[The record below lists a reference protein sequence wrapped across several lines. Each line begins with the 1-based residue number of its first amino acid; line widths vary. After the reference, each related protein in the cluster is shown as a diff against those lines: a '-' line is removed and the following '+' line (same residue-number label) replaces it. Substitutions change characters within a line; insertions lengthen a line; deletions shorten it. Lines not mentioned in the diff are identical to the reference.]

1 MAYHYK
7 LETLLTVRRNIEEQC
22 QNKLAHELFVLA
34 NHKQHLVDLNTQR
47 LGLFET
53 LEEKKK
59 QTMTVALFS
68 FYVEAIHNRN
78 RQISFQETAIEAQKA
93 AIEEIRAELTE
104 KVKERKVVERLKEK
118 DFLAY
123 SKELQRKAQLESD
136 EMAVMRFGRE
146 VLV

>member
-22 QNKLAHELFVLA
+22 QNKLAHELFVLE
-34 NHKQHLVDLNTQR
+34 NHNKHLVDLNRQR
-47 LGLFET
+47 VEIFET
-53 LEEKKK
+53 FEEKKK
-59 QTMTVALFS
+59 QSMSVAIFS

-78 RQISFQETAIEAQKA
+78 RQIAFQKTAIEAQKA
-93 AIEEIRAELTE
+93 AVEEVRAELAE
-104 KVKERKVVERLKEK
+104 KLRERKVVERLKEK

-123 SKELQRKAQLESD
+123 TKELQRKVQIESD

-146 VLV
+146 GLV